1 MNKPITKGSILFL
14 ITEDWFF
21 CSHFL
26 ERALAAYKLGYK
38 IYVCCN
44 GNKHIEKIEKHSLKF
59 IKVKFNRKSINLFY
73 ELKIIFNI
81 CSIYKKIKPDIVH
94 QIGSKPIIYGSI
106 AAKLSGIRA
115 VINAPIGM
123 GYVYSSNNIKARI
136 LKPIVKFLY
145 KTLLNSNYGKNKK
158 SRVIFEN
165 DDDLNYFYKLGAL
178 RKEDAFVIRG
188 AGVKVDPNLILK
200 KTENSIPIVSL
211 VARMVRD
218 KGIYEFVRAAKKL
231 NDSEIKARFFLVG
244 DIDPYN
250 PTSLKIEELKRWHE
264 RNYIEWLGWV
274 NDVNKVLKE
283 TDILCLPSYREGL
296 PKALIE
302 GASLGLPI
310 VTTNTVGCKDVVV
323 NNLNGFLVPIKDT
336 NALVKF
342 LSILINDSKLREK
355 MGKESHKLAL
365 NKFSS
370 DIIIPQTIK
379 VYDDLI

>member
-1 MNKPITKGSILFL
+1 MKKKILFL

-44 GNKHIEKIEKHSLKF
+44 GNRHIEKIEKHALKF

-73 ELKIIFNI
+73 ELRIIFNI

-94 QIGSKPIIYGSI
+94 HVGSKPIIYGSI
-106 AAKLSGIRA
+106 AAKLCGVRA

-123 GYVYSSNNIKARI
+123 GYVYSSKSIKARI

-145 KTLLNSNYGKNKK
+145 KSLLNLSYGKNKK
-158 SRVIFEN
+158 SKVIFEN
-165 DDDLNYFYKLGAL
+165 DDDLNYFAKLGSL
-178 RKEDAFVIRG
+178 RKKDAYVIRG
-188 AGVKVDPNLILK
+188 AGVKVDPILTLK
-200 KTENSIPIVSL
+200 KTINSIPVVSL

-231 NDSEIKARFFLVG
+231 NESKINARFLLVG

-250 PTSLKIEELKRWHE
+250 PTSLKIEDLKSWHE
-264 RNYIEWLGWV
+264 LNHIEWLGWV
-274 NDVNKVLKE
+274 NDVSKVLAK

-296 PKALIE
+296 PKALTE

-310 VTTNTVGCKDVVV
+310 VTTNTVGCKDVVI

-336 NALVKF
+336 DALVKS
-342 LSILINDSKLREK
+342 LSILINDPKLREK

-370 DIIIPQTIK
+370 DIIIPQTMN
-379 VYDDLI
+379 VYNDLI